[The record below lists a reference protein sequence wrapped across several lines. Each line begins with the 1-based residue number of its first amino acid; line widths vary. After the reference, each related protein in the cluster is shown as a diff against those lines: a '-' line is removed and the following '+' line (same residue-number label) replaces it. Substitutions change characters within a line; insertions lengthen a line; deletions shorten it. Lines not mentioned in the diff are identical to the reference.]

1 MGLRA
6 AAVGAEVGGVLLS
19 EDIGRGGP
27 IERGEAP
34 SGGSTRDGDAERGG
48 ALNGWKDTDER
59 LAWLPSLARA
69 PVRPPP
75 PEPILA
81 VGRGL

>member
-6 AAVGAEVGGVLLS
+6 ATVGAEVGGVLLS
-19 EDIGRGGP
+19 EDIERGGP

-48 ALNGWKDTDER
+48 ALNGCKDIDER
-59 LAWLPSLARA
+59 LA
-69 PVRPPP
+69 
-75 PEPILA
+75 
-81 VGRGL
+81 